1 MRKYEAPAVT
11 EIGRVEDLTETI
23 IVVATGETS

>member
-1 MRKYEAPAVT
+1 MRSYEAPAMT

-23 IVVATGETS
+23 IVIAVGETS